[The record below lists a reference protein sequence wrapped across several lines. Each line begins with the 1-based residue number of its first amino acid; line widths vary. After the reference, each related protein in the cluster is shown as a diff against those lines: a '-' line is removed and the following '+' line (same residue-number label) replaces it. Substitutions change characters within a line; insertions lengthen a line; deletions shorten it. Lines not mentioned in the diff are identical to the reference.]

1 MRNNY
6 QRLALLFLGLLF
18 SEMIIGQCASTVS
31 LGSATNLF
39 TKVINSNAA
48 IAADKNLNTIVF
60 IHRNNATL
68 NGGNS
73 GQLRYD
79 YSTNGGTSWTID
91 QGVLN
96 PVNTSL
102 ARYPNVAIYNPS
114 LNLTPS
120 NAYISYMGATINN
133 ASVWN
138 GNVSGVRQLN
148 NSGNTEFYNQPAG
161 PLAYIPRSLCKGA
174 QGIFWAIDAQWG
186 SSLSG
191 FNVYKG
197 TWNASINDITWV
209 TNFTVTP
216 PFNMTYANF
225 AYTGIDYNIAFDP
238 TGNIG
243 WFSFMGHVTP
253 GPANYAYYPTFY
265 KTTDGGTTWTGPYTA
280 DLNVMGCLTG
290 GVGNGMPTTN
300 LEHDLVV
307 DVNGNPHFVTTILA
321 GNNNYSFNYNN
332 WHHITDI
339 TMVNGIW
346 TAYDIANVNGAPY
359 TWGVSPNFVTQYQ
372 APQVAR
378 TADGSKIFYTWVDNS
393 SYALGAVNNQPNLF
407 GRAFDVVNKT
417 WTNTKDFTSCNANV
431 AGAIWFPHI
440 ASEVLEPTNTT
451 FKLATCYGVPTNADP
466 GLIANFSFLD
476 NVTFTTTEFSTA
488 QPTINVAIAQGSLAL
503 ACQGSSVNLNLSGSY
518 EMIQWSNGSTLAVNP
533 VSAPG
538 IYTVTA
544 MSNCLLGTN
553 TIAVT
558 PLTQMV
564 QLPTVPAFCEG
575 IAATLTVVTNAP
587 SHTWQPMG
595 SNDNTVTVIPT
606 LSSTYS
612 VELSG
617 SGCIQTVPINMPI
630 APAPVLTVT
639 GSNTVCTGSS
649 VSQTVTGALNY
660 NWPGVGGGSV
670 VALSPTAN
678 TSYTVYGTDINLCM
692 GSKTV
697 SILVMNGPTVTAG
710 STKGNICAGQITTL
724 TANGALTYT
733 LTSPASSSA
742 VAIAF
747 VPVSPSV
754 TTTYTFTGV
763 NNLGC
768 AGKAVVTITVSACT
782 GIVGLNG
789 DAAGLLIYP
798 NPNNGEFF
806 LSTDAN
812 VTLSLVN
819 ELGQQV
825 MALPFDENN
834 KRSLQVSGLP
844 SGIYFV
850 YGKTESQIIH
860 QKIVIQKN

>member
-1 MRNNY
+1 MSNNY
-6 QRLALLFLGLLF
+6 TRLALF
-18 SEMIIGQCASTVS
+18 SLSLISARMTTAQCASTVA
-31 LGSATNLF
+31 LGSASNLF
-39 TKVINSNAA
+39 TKVINSNAS

-73 GQLRYD
+73 GQLRFD
-79 YSTNGGTSWTID
+79 YSINGGTSWTID

-133 ASVWN
+133 SSVWN

-161 PLAYIPRSLCKGA
+161 PMAYIPRSLCKGA

-186 SSLSG
+186 ASLSG

-197 TWNASINDITWV
+197 TWNASINDISWV

-216 PFNMTYANF
+216 PFNLAYANF

-238 TGNIG
+238 TGTIG
-243 WFSFMGHVTP
+243 WFSFLGHVTP

-265 KTTDGGTTWTGPYTA
+265 KTIDGGTTWTGPYTA
-280 DLNVMGCLTG
+280 DLNVMGCLTS
-290 GVGNGMPTTN
+290 GVGNGMPTAN

-321 GNNNYSFNYNN
+321 GNNNYSFNYTG

-378 TADGSKIFYTWVDNS
+378 TADGSKIFYTWVDNAAYS
-393 SYALGAVNNQPNLF
+393 LGALNNAPNLF

-417 WTNTKDFTSCNANV
+417 WTNTKDFTSCNPNV
-431 AGAIWFPHI
+431 TGAIWFPHI
-440 ASEVLEPTNTT
+440 ASEVLEPSNTT

-466 GLIANFSFLD
+466 GLIANFNFLD
-476 NVTFTTTEFSTA
+476 NVTYTTTEFSTA

-503 ACQGSSVNLNLSGSY
+503 ACQGSSVNLSLNGTY

-533 VSAPG
+533 VSTPG

-544 MSNCLLGTN
+544 MSNCVLGTK
-553 TIAVT
+553 TVAVAPMNVT
-558 PLTQMV
+558 V
-564 QLPTVPAFCEG
+564 QLPVVPAFCEG
-575 IAATLTVVTNAP
+575 IATTLTVVTNAP
-587 SHTWQPMG
+587 SYTWQPSG
-595 SNDNTVTVIPT
+595 STDNTITVIPT

-617 SGCIQTVPINMPI
+617 SGCTQTVPVNMTI

-639 GSNTVCTGSS
+639 GSNTVCIGSS

-678 TSYTVYGTDINLCM
+678 TSYTVYGTDVNLCM
-692 GSKTV
+692 GTKTV
-697 SILVMNGPTVTAG
+697 NIMVMNGPTVTAG
-710 STKGNICAGQITTL
+710 SSKNTICAGQIATL
-724 TANGALTYT
+724 TANGALGYT
-733 LTSPASSSA
+733 LTSPSTSSA

-763 NNLGC
+763 NTIGC
-768 AGKAVVTITVSACT
+768 TGKAMVTVTVSQCT
-782 GIVGLNG
+782 GIAEQNG
-789 DAAGLLIYP
+789 GMSALLIYP
-798 NPNNGEFF
+798 NPNNGEFY
-806 LSTDAN
+806 LTADADI
-812 VTLSLVN
+812 TLNIVN

-825 MALPFDENN
+825 MTLRLDENN
-834 KRSLQVSGLP
+834 KRSSQVSGLS

-850 YGKTESQIIH
+850 YGKTETQIIN